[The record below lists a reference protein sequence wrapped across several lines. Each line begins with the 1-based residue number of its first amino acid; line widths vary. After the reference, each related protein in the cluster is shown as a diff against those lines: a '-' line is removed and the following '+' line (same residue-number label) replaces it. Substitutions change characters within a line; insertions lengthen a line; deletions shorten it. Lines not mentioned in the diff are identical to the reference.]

1 MQLPK
6 VNVCRTSTVATT
18 TTRAFPNGGSATDGK
33 TAVKETT
40 NSFAPDAAMKSS
52 GTLFSKWP
60 ALVCCVYLIVFAY
73 SLQMRK

>member
-33 TAVKETT
+33 TAAKETT

-52 GTLFSKWP
+52 GILFFFQKGQRWF
-60 ALVCCVYLIVFAY
+60 VAY
-73 SLQMRK
+73 I